1 MGRVWLQYVR
11 KSKRAQYII
20 HVYMTSTNSKIF
32 HNEKATICVS
42 FQKPIPGCCQP
53 YSQAITSIIPRPSP
67 ALFPGH
73 RQPYS
78 QAITSIIPRSSP
90 ALFPGHRQPCS
101 QAIASLIPR
110 PSSAS
115 FLADVPEDHH
125 QLLSLTTASFVT
137 GFHHHHPQHPA

>member
-42 FQKPIPGCCQP
+42 FQKPIPGCC
-53 YSQAITSIIPRPSP
+53 
-67 ALFPGH
+67 
-73 RQPYS
+73 QPYS

-137 GFHHHHPQHPA
+137 GFHHHHPKHPA

>member
-67 ALFPGH
+67 ALFRPSPASSPGH
-73 RQPYS
+73 RQPY
-78 QAITSIIPRSSP
+78 
-90 ALFPGHRQPCS
+90 S

-110 PSSAS
+110 PSPAS
-115 FLADVPEDHH
+115 FPGHRQPYSQAIANLVPRPLPALFPGHH
-125 QLLSLTTASFVT
+125 QPHF
-137 GFHHHHPQHPA
+137 